1 MNNELASKLM
11 IELVA
16 LNSKTYSSLTKDK
29 VEDDKVKG
37 PKKCAI
43 KEKQYPE
50 ATQLENKINQL
61 EKNKVD
67 ADSLKENH
75 EEFIKINR
83 SILKS
88 QQRFRTE
95 KHNVFTEEVN
105 KIAWSTNNDKRIQSI
120 D

>member
-1 MNNELASKLM
+1 MNNELGSELM
-11 IELVA
+11 IELAA
-16 LNSKTYSSLTKDK
+16 LKPKTYSSLTKDK
-29 VEDDKVKG
+29 IEDDKVKVT
-37 PKKCAI
+37 KKCVI
-43 KEKQYPE
+43 KGKQYSE
-50 ATQLENKINQL
+50 ATQFENKINQW

-67 ADSLKENH
+67 ADSLRENH

-95 KHNVFTEEVN
+95 KHNVFTEEVK
-105 KIAWSTNNDKRIQSI
+105 KIALSTNNDKRIQSI